1 MCFLALSFM
10 LFSKKTL
17 PLHPESQLFGR
28 HKACRRGL
36 TPALGTSSRRSPLA
50 TEINFNYKLQYDQ
63 LTGN

>member
-28 HKACRRGL
+28 HEACRRGL
-36 TPALGTSSRRSPLA
+36 TPA
-50 TEINFNYKLQYDQ
+50 F
-63 LTGN
+63 GNKQQALPFGNGNKF